1 MHVSCKS
8 RAKKDLQKKEV
19 RIMPWFE
26 IGGKLFETE
35 YGPITE
41 KEVFE
46 ALDDMTA
53 FYILSEGNFDEIRL
67 QKLEQIG
74 MASAH
79 ETLQRTV
86 RSGMGI
92 GAGIASVIPGPGGN
106 AARKSIGVLTG
117 ILEYAMFSSTTDAY
131 MRSQIKREIKR
142 KFDRELARQEGRS

>member
-1 MHVSCKS
+1 
-8 RAKKDLQKKEV
+8 V
-19 RIMPWFE
+19 RILPWFE

-67 QKLEQIG
+67 QKLETIG

-79 ETLQRTV
+79 ETLQRAV
-86 RSGMGI
+86 RTSLGV
-92 GAGIASVIPGPGGN
+92 GAGIASLIPGPAG
-106 AARKSIGVLTG
+106 APTRKTVGVLTG
-117 ILEYAMFSSTTDAY
+117 ILEYAIGSNTTDAY
-131 MRSQIKREIKR
+131 MRSKIKKEIKR
-142 KFDRELARQEGRS
+142 RVERERDKQEGRI